1 MDPHPFHGLANFPYR
16 TVDDLQAVR
25 RQGIASL
32 DVQPQQA
39 TSWAM
44 GQGGARGAAVAL
56 GIAAWIW
63 VPILVL
69 VAAFVTGS
77 AWATAA
83 IPIAILYYNLGYPA
97 GTRPRRGPSVA
108 IPLAIAVFLSAARSE
123 SIALAVISSA
133 ALIAWASNRVGTK
146 IAIRGFQDFL
156 VANPPV
162 LATLWLRNEIRIR
175 TADGTFMQAG
185 TTDTNG
191 VVKPMI

>member
-133 ALIAWASNRVGTK
+133 ALNSLGEQSGRNQDCVPRISRLSSCESTGIGDSMVAKRDPDSNR
-146 IAIRGFQDFL
+146 
-156 VANPPV
+156 
-162 LATLWLRNEIRIR
+162 
-175 TADGTFMQAG
+175 
-185 TTDTNG
+185 
-191 VVKPMI
+191 